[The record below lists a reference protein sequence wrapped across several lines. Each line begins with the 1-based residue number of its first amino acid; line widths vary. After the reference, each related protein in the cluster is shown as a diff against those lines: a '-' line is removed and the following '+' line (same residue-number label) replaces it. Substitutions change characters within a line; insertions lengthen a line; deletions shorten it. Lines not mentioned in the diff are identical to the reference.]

1 MNIRRAGR
9 KVVKNLHKGY
19 GIYRIG
25 FVNIYGEDTFF
36 DGICLPWEFFSEKE
50 LENVGEK
57 IKTAG
62 KSLYLA
68 LPRVFRGNNV
78 LEDKLKRSP
87 CNHSCSTSL

>member
-1 MNIRRAGR
+1 M
-9 KVVKNLHKGY
+9 
-19 GIYRIG
+19 GI
-25 FVNIYGEDTFF
+25 
-36 DGICLPWEFFSEKE
+36 FSEKE

-78 LEDKLKRSP
+78 LEDKLKRSVL
-87 CNHSCSTSL
+87 CQFGMEFMHIL

>member
-1 MNIRRAGR
+1 M
-9 KVVKNLHKGY
+9 
-19 GIYRIG
+19 GI
-25 FVNIYGEDTFF
+25 
-36 DGICLPWEFFSEKE
+36 FSEKE

-78 LEDKLKRSP
+78 LED
-87 CNHSCSTSL
+87 H

>member
-1 MNIRRAGR
+1 MESVFHGN
-9 KVVKNLHKGY
+9 
-19 GIYRIG
+19 
-25 FVNIYGEDTFF
+25 FF
-36 DGICLPWEFFSEKE
+36 QEKE

-78 LEDKLKRSP
+78 LEEAIKKESVLCQFGMEFSIYYK
-87 CNHSCSTSL
+87 